1 MIRSRRTIISYN
13 FYALEMVSGRASDAR
28 CIVIP
33 PSRSQKVPIK
43 WGLPACPSVRLT
55 VRAFSWNLI
64 IRRG

>member
-1 MIRSRRTIISYN
+1 MIISRRTIISYN
-13 FYALEMVSGRASDAR
+13 FYALEMVSGSASDAR

-33 PSRSQKVPIK
+33 SVKVPIK
-43 WGLPACPSVRLT
+43 WGLPARPSVRLT